1 MSAIIAGIVRHL
13 LALLGA
19 VWAGSDAEIGAAVRG
34 FLESLA
40 AGDTSALGGG
50 IVTLAAIL
58 WSVYDKKKRSITKS
72 ITKETK
78 NEVVV

>member
-19 VWAGSDAEIGAAVRG
+19 VWAGSDAEIGAAVRS
-34 FLESLA
+34 FVELIA
-40 AGDTSALGGG
+40 AGDTSAIGGSL
-50 IVTLAAIL
+50 VTLAAIL
-58 WSVYDKKKRSITKS
+58 WSVYDKKKRSITK
-72 ITKETK
+72 ETK